1 VEIMQMSE
9 IGGIDFYNFKKNCTL
24 NDMITYLKLPKKSWC
39 LCHSSDDHYPVA
51 AGYYFDLP

>member
-1 VEIMQMSE
+1 MQMSE